1 MLDVKYEE
9 TKERDREKRKEHL
22 KRLKII
28 QAKKQRSSL
37 FGEEGKKHTRISR
50 HLKGMFFHFHS

>member
-37 FGEEGKKHTRISR
+37 FGEEGKKHTRS
-50 HLKGMFFHFHS
+50 